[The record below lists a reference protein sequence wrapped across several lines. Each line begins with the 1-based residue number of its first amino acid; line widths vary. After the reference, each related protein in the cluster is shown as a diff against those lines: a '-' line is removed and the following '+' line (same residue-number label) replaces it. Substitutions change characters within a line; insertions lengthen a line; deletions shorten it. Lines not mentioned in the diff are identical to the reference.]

1 MPAGVVW
8 ECQTGSVS
16 IAVRR
21 ALAVRLQECRRAA
34 RKSVADVAETG
45 IVARSTL
52 QSIEAAERPIKV
64 SNVIALCELYGVDAE
79 TRQQF
84 VKMAQTKEPDW
95 WEAYKDVL
103 NSRFRF
109 YLQLEVAASSVI
121 TYDAE
126 LLYGILQT
134 PAYHRALIEAD
145 PYAQPADRAI
155 KLRQERQQATLGRTP
170 EALRIRTVINEAVL
184 LREIGGRAVMA
195 ELRDHLLRLN
205 QRPNIEL
212 TVLPWAAGAHAAI
225 GSAFQVVS
233 FDEAHNPS
241 VAYMENHS
249 GVLYTEEKDAVDQFE
264 NRFDLVALQSISI
277 EEYVSE
283 HHQ

>member
-1 MPAGVVW
+1 M
-8 ECQTGSVS
+8 S

-21 ALAVRLQECRRAA
+21 ALAVQLQECRLAA

-64 SNVIALCELYGVDAE
+64 SNVIALCEFYGVDSE
-79 TRQQF
+79 TKQQF
-84 VKMAQTKEPDW
+84 VKMAMTKEPGW

-103 NSRFRF
+103 NTRFRF
-109 YLQLEVAASSVI
+109 YLQLEVAASSAI

-126 LLYGILQT
+126 LLYGLLQT

-145 PYAQPADRAI
+145 PYATSADSAEREI

-170 EALRIRTVINEAVL
+170 TPLQIRTVINEAVL
-184 LREIGGRAVMA
+184 LREIGGPAVMA
-195 ELRDHLLRLN
+195 ELRDHLLQLN

-233 FDEAHNPS
+233 FDQPHNPS
-241 VAYMENHS
+241 VAYMENLS
-249 GVLYTEEKDAVDQFE
+249 GVLYTEEADAVGQFV
-264 NRFDLVALQSISI
+264 NRFDLVALQSIPI
-277 EEYVSE
+277 EEYF
-283 HHQ
+283 Q